1 MKSLKNGK
9 KIYFKLNLPSLLY
22 FIKSKLTTMS
32 DDLDLLKIELECEK
46 FRLMSYQ
53 LDDLLEEYD
62 KLMELRGNIQ
72 FKFFN
77 TLENIKKNGLPVKED
92 FERWEKI
99 RTQERQGWDEEINLI
114 ADLKYDV
121 DDNLKILDNTKMR
134 RMLINKEVND

>member
-1 MKSLKNGK
+1 MGR
-9 KIYFKLNLPSLLY
+9 KITLNQLPSLLY
-22 FIKSKLTTMS
+22 FIKSKLTNMTN
-32 DDLDLLKIELECEK
+32 DLDLLKLELECEK

-77 TLENIKKNGLPVKED
+77 TLENVKKNGLPVKED
-92 FERWEKI
+92 YERWEKI

-121 DDNLKILDNTKMR
+121 DDNLKMLDNTKMR
-134 RMLINKEVND
+134 RMLINKEVKD

>member
-1 MKSLKNGK
+1 MAR
-9 KIYFKLNLPSLLY
+9 KITLNQLPSLLY
-22 FIKSKLTTMS
+22 FIKSKLTTMTN
-32 DDLDLLKIELECEK
+32 DDLDLLKLELECEK

-77 TLENIKKNGLPVKED
+77 TLENVKKNGLPVKED
-92 FERWEKI
+92 YERWEKI

-121 DDNLKILDNTKMR
+121 DDNLKMLDNTKMR
-134 RMLINKEVND
+134 RMLINKEVKD

>member
-1 MKSLKNGK
+1 MGR
-9 KIYFKLNLPSLLY
+9 KITLNQLPSLLY
-22 FIKSKLTTMS
+22 FIKSKLTNMTN
-32 DDLDLLKIELECEK
+32 DDLDLLKLELECEK

-77 TLENIKKNGLPVKED
+77 TLENVKKNGLPVKED
-92 FERWEKI
+92 YERWEKI

-121 DDNLKILDNTKMR
+121 DDNLKMLDNTKMR
-134 RMLINKEVND
+134 RMLINKEVKD

>member
-1 MKSLKNGK
+1 MGR
-9 KIYFKLNLPSLLY
+9 KITLNQLPSLLY
-22 FIKSKLTTMS
+22 FIKSKLTNMTN
-32 DDLDLLKIELECEK
+32 DDLDLLKLELECEK

-77 TLENIKKNGLPVKED
+77 TLENVKKNGLPVKED
-92 FERWEKI
+92 YERWEKI

-121 DDNLKILDNTKMR
+121 DDNLKMLDNTKMR
-134 RMLINKEVND
+134 RMLINQEVKD